1 MKRMHSNDLAIEM
14 IVINSNSTLS
24 IDAGFFAVKDGS
36 GEILWGN
43 STAEISNSALK
54 INDSGVFASI
64 AATSKCVIP
73 ANDFG
78 DPITAP
84 TDIYIDVN
92 VPPFPDVLASFKI
105 GNYADGRK
113 QAAYI
118 IDGKIYGNDS
128 RTTSA
133 EVTRSVD
140 LEKIR
145 LLMID
150 RAKNLGWY
158 IPESEHIKIPKE
170 YVTVAS
176 GNITIDMSEF
186 KVNNLKLRYN
196 PAQPNQTP
204 ILLRGEYISW

>member
-1 MKRMHSNDLAIEM
+1 MKRMHSNDLVIEM
-14 IVINSNSTLS
+14 IVIASNYTLS
-24 IDAGFFAVKDGS
+24 IDSGFFGIKDGT

-43 STAEISNSALK
+43 SPADISNSALK
-54 INDSGVFASI
+54 INESGVFASI
-64 AATSKCVIP
+64 PATSKCVIP

-84 TDIYIDVN
+84 TDIYIDVD
-92 VPPFPDVLASFKI
+92 VPPFPDADAAFKV

-118 IDGKIYGNDS
+118 IDGKIYGNNS
-128 RTTSA
+128 RTTSP
-133 EVTRSVD
+133 EVKRTVD
-140 LEKIR
+140 LENIR

-158 IPESEHIKIPKE
+158 IPENELIKIPKE
-170 YVTVAS
+170 YVTVAN

-186 KVNNLKLRYN
+186 KVDNLKLRYK
-196 PAQPNQTP
+196 PAERNQTP
-204 ILLRGEYISW
+204 ILLTGEYISW